1 MTTATPSNSALTAIA
16 DLAFPAAG
24 TIGYAIL
31 LKPDLALG
39 LGMTVNP
46 ATDMI
51 TTTTAHGL
59 FTGSRVRIAS
69 TTTLP
74 TPLSA
79 ATDYYAIVASPTTL
93 LLADTLA
100 HAQSSTQI
108 NLVDAGSGTLTLNE
122 QQVTS
127 ADSIQVL
134 VNKEL
139 TNANGYARMPLTN
152 TGAASLVAGN
162 GEKNTT
168 VVFTNNGAAN
178 IDYISTLVAFG
189 ASNAIGS
196 TAGITSYWVAP
207 ETSTQTT
214 VPGQTRSITVAM
226 RIKPA

>member
-16 DLAFPAAG
+16 DLVFPAAG
-24 TIGYAIL
+24 TIGHVIL
-31 LKPDLALG
+31 IKPDLVLG
-39 LGMTVNP
+39 LGVTANAAANTIV
-46 ATDMI
+46 
-51 TTTTAHGL
+51 TTTAHGL
-59 FTGSRVRIAS
+59 VTGSRVRIAS
-69 TTTLP
+69 TTTVP

-79 ATDYYAIVASPTTL
+79 STDYYAIVSNPTTL
-93 LLADTLA
+93 TLADTLA
-100 HAQSSTQI
+100 HALSNTPI
-108 NLVDAGSGTLTLNE
+108 DLTDAGTGMLTLNE

-168 VVFTNNGAAN
+168 VVFTNNGAVN

-196 TAGITSYWVAP
+196 TAGITSYYVAA
-207 ETSTQTT
+207 ETATQTT
-214 VPGQTRSITVAM
+214 VPGQTRSIAVAM